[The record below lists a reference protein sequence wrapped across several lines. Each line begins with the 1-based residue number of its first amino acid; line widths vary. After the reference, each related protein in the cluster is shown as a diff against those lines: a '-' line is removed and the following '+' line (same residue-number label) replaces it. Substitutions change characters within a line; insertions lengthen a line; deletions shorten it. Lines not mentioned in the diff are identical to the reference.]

1 MSLKHGSNDIS
12 PEMQSYIGTERRGM
26 FQVPLGFCLVRA
38 TERKKDKEVDIGMGL
53 ILLMNQR
60 N

>member
-1 MSLKHGSNDIS
+1 
-12 PEMQSYIGTERRGM
+12 M